1 MTASPAP
8 LQVPQ
13 RDVAIWR
20 GDDDP
25 PLVWEFGDT
34 STPDI
39 LQGSTFLLI
48 VQSTGYEVAL
58 RSEDPAST
66 LTVDVAAR
74 TVTWA
79 YTQAESAALPQG
91 PARYE
96 LKRIIAGKTRTWVW
110 GALRVMSG
118 LLHA

>member
-1 MTASPAP
+1 MTATPAP

-25 PLVWEFGDT
+25 PLVWEFGDAT
-34 STPDI
+34 APDI

-48 VQSTGYEVAL
+48 VQSPGYEVVL
-58 RSEDPAST
+58 RSEDPATT

-91 PARYE
+91 TARYE
-96 LKRIIAGKTRTWVW
+96 LKRVIANKTRTWVW
-110 GALRVMSG
+110 GAVRVMSG